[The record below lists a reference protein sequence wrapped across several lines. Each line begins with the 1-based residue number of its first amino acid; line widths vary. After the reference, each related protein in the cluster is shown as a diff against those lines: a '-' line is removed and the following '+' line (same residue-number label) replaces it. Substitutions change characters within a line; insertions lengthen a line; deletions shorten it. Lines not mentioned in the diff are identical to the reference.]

1 MFYPWKMQMKISRR
15 QNLNVNLYFV
25 QKCITKTMIK
35 NNNKVL
41 CDTAV
46 EEYSNETLV
55 WLEGHLNNIMI

>member
-1 MFYPWKMQMKISRR
+1 MQMKTSRR
-15 QNLNVNLYFV
+15 QNLCFNLDLV
-25 QKCITKTMIK
+25 QKSIIKTMIK

-55 WLEGHLNNIMI
+55 WPEDHLHSIMI